1 MKKKIFF
8 LYLPILSF
16 FISYIFN
23 VKSNNCIKIDPGGYS
38 GFWYFY
44 KKISNMNLEK
54 NKFICSSSSCLSL
67 VSSIPPNNY
76 SFILE
81 TVLKMQRD
89 FLDSKIKRLMMRERF
104 IGEITININNITKYD
119 INILTTDYKGFCI
132 SNYPNNK
139 SQLIQLL
146 LVTSNVPYL
155 TGYPDFK
162 NNLDGGICIFNRPCC
177 NKKINLPLTP
187 FFIRNLFNP
196 YLSLEDIQYIITY

>member
-8 LYLPILSF
+8 LYLPFLF
-16 FISYIFN
+16 FLISLISSS
-23 VKSNNCIKIDPGGYS
+23 KKNNCIKIDPGGYS

-44 KKISNMNLEK
+44 KKINNENIEK
-54 NKFICSSSSCLSL
+54 NKFICSSSSCLSF

-76 SFILE
+76 SFIID
-81 TVLKMQRD
+81 TVFKMQRD
-89 FLDSKIKRLMMRERF
+89 FFDYKIERLSMRERF
-104 IGEITININNITKYD
+104 IREITVNINNITKYN

-139 SQLIQLL
+139 THLIELL
-146 LVTSNVPYL
+146 LVTSNIPYL

-162 NNLDGGICIFNRPCC
+162 KNLDGGICIFNNPSC

-187 FFIRNLFNP
+187 FFLRNLFNP
-196 YLSLEDIQYIITY
+196 YLSIEDIQYIITY